1 MRGREQH
8 ENGVVDARLGLE
20 TVPVHFFGGVKKML
34 YAPCNDN
41 SLSGNSRNER
51 LMESR
56 SLTTFLLIVF
66 GIFCLIDLILTKME
80 LEAGIGYETNILSG
94 VQYGIWF
101 FGLLKI
107 FEFIIIAWVAYMIDN
122 AGKERVPIDPGAI
135 IWAGACLAQVAGMG
149 GTLANAG
156 MVI

>member
-1 MRGREQH
+1 MKNKNFVAHDTGTRVEILSS
-8 ENGVVDARLGLE
+8 NG
-20 TVPVHFFGGVKKML
+20 
-34 YAPCNDN
+34 
-41 SLSGNSRNER
+41 RNER

-56 SLTTFLLIVF
+56 SLTAFLLIVF
-66 GIFCLIDLILTKME
+66 GIFCIVDFILTKME

-107 FEFIIIAWVAYMIDN
+107 FEFVIIAWVAHMIDN
-122 AGKERVPIDPGAI
+122 AGKERMPIAPGAI
-135 IWAGACLAQVAGMG
+135 IGAGACIAQVVGMS
-149 GTLANAG
+149 GTLASAG